1 MRIPTFS
8 QFSQSLTAMQQ
19 QSSSIQKTQLQLSS
33 GLRILKPSDDP
44 AGAVKVLN
52 LNANIDTIDQF
63 TRSSAVAQATLSQQD
78 SVLSN
83 INDSLQRIRELTI
96 QGMSPTNHDSARNDI
111 ALEIDQR
118 YKELLSLA
126 NTRDANGEYLFAGG
140 AGDVLPFLDN
150 GSGVSYQ
157 GDQTSRELQIGD
169 GTKVSVRDNGDQLFM
184 QIPGGDGTVQV
195 KAGPGNKGSLL
206 VGGFSGNQS
215 FVPDTYTITFTA
227 GASGQPMNYTVT
239 DSAMPTPTT
248 VASGIYR
255 DGQSL
260 AFGGVQMALT
270 GTPAAGDTVTVQS
283 AQSQSVFATV
293 KGIGTSLRI
302 ASGSNSN
309 QSSIQNQMAQGL
321 GNLDQAL
328 NAVNNQRA
336 AVGAR
341 LNSID
346 NSDSINADFK
356 LQMNTL
362 KSGTQDL
369 DFAEA
374 ISRFNQQM
382 ASLQAAQEAY
392 AKTSQL
398 SLFKYL

>member
-1 MRIPTFS
+1 MRVPTFS
-8 QFSQSLTAMQQ
+8 QYSQGLNLMQEQTASLQR
-19 QSSSIQKTQLQLSS
+19 TQLQLTS
-33 GLRILKPSDDP
+33 GLRIMKPSDDP
-44 AGAVKVLN
+44 SGAVKVLN
-52 LNANIDTIDQF
+52 LNANIGMIDQF
-63 TRSSAVAQATLSQQD
+63 TRNSSVAQATLSQQD
-78 SVLSN
+78 SVLGN
-83 INDSLQRIRELTI
+83 INDSLQRIRELTV

-118 YKELLSLA
+118 YKELLSLT

-140 AGDVLPFLDN
+140 AGDIVPFLDN
-150 GSGVSYQ
+150 GTSVSYQ

-169 GTKVSVRDNGDQLFM
+169 GAKVSVRDNGDQLFM
-184 QIPGGDGTVQV
+184 QIPGGDGNVQV
-195 KAGPGNKGSLL
+195 KAGINNHGSLL
-206 VGGFSGNQS
+206 VGEFSSNPN
-215 FVPDTYTITFTA
+215 FVPGTYTITFTA

-239 DSAMPTPTT
+239 DSATPTPNT

-270 GTPAAGDTVTVQS
+270 GPPAAGDTVSVQTAQ
-283 AQSQSVFATV
+283 AQSLFDTV
-293 KGIGTSLRI
+293 KGIGTALRTV
-302 ASGSNSN
+302 SGSASN
-309 QSSIQNQMAQGL
+309 QSSMQNLMAQGL

-341 LNSID
+341 LNSVD
-346 NSDSINADFK
+346 NMDGINADFK
-356 LQMNTL
+356 LQMTTL

-374 ISRFNQQM
+374 ISKFNQQM

-392 AKTSQL
+392 AKTTQL